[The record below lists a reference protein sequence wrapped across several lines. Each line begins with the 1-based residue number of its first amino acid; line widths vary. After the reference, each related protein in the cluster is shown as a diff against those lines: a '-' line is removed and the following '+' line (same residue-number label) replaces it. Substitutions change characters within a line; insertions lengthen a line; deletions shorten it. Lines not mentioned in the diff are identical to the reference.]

1 MAAPLS
7 MQKGRLSTRGWARTR
22 GPSWVRPR
30 ALATAILPPEVG
42 AVLRTRPLPAHR
54 VLRGLTES
62 LEYFLS
68 HPVFQSK
75 HGAGGGWLSAA
86 SGLVDQVVWLIRE
99 SVCVVCSVMCQ
110 SCEHR
115 GWRAMP
121 RGSSSSGVG
130 HSLLPELRSWV
141 HS

>member
-42 AVLRTRPLPAHR
+42 AVLRTHPLPAHR
-54 VLRGLTES
+54 VLRGLAES

-75 HGAGGGWLSAA
+75 HGVGGGWLSAA
-86 SGLVDQVVWLIRE
+86 SGLVDQVVWLIRKC
-99 SVCVVCSVMCQ
+99 VCMCVLECA
-110 SCEHR
+110 SPVSTR

-121 RGSSSSGVG
+121 KGSSSSGVG